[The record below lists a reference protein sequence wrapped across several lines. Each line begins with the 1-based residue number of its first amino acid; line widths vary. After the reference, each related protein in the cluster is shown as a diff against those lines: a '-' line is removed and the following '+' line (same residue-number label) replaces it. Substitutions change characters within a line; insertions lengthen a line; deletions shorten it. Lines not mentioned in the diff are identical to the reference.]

1 MTVSE
6 TDKVA
11 KLEAP
16 KPKAKLAE
24 VEEEAIEEPVKR
36 VAKKDEA
43 PAPKK
48 DISKILSDWDDA

>member
-1 MTVSE
+1 LS
-6 TDKVA
+6 
-11 KLEAP
+11 AP
-16 KPKAKLAE
+16 KVK
-24 VEEEAIEEPVKR
+24 VEEEAVAEPVKR